1 MVIYKETN
9 KNPLLVKAFDFSLLI
24 INLYKTLQTENH
36 EYVLSKQLLRCATSI
51 GANLNEGV
59 IAQSR
64 NDFIAK
70 LSISLKEAYETR
82 YWLNLLLYSHY
93 ISNIDK
99 EISLLE
105 EIIRML
111 VKSIKSA
118 RENEEK
124 VKERKDK

>member
-1 MVIYKETN
+1 MYKEA
-9 KNPLLVKAFDFSLLI
+9 KDNPLLSKAFNFSLQI
-24 INLYKTLQTENH
+24 ISLYKTLQTENH

-51 GANLNEGV
+51 GANLSEGV

-64 NDFIAK
+64 HDFIAK

-82 YWLNLLLYSHY
+82 YWLNLLLYSNY
-93 ISNIDK
+93 INNIDK

-118 RENEEK
+118 RENEEI
-124 VKERKDK
+124 VKERKKK